1 MLNGKA
7 MIILLIAG
15 LIKKTLYKMS
25 QYFQYFK
32 PYNRFEGNVKVELDL
47 FNYAPKTDLK
57 GATGTDASHL
67 ALKSNL
73 AELKAAV
80 EKINLAK
87 LKSVPV
93 DSSKLSN
100 VVNNEAVKKTVYDKL
115 VAKVN
120 HIDASEFVLKTKY
133 DTDKSSLVN
142 KKIDADRNTRY

>member
-1 MLNGKA
+1 MKKNCRRQIKKNLEQKKQIREKVVNYVLNGKA

-15 LIKKTLYKMS
+15 LIKKTLYKMG

-57 GATGTDASHL
+57 GATGTDASNL

-93 DSSKLSN
+93 DLSKLSN
-100 VVNNEAVKKTVYDKL
+100 VVNNEAVKKLYTINQLQK
-115 VAKVN
+115 
-120 HIDASEFVLKTKY
+120 
-133 DTDKSSLVN
+133 
-142 KKIDADRNTRY
+142 

>member
-15 LIKKTLYKMS
+15 LIKKTLYKMG

-57 GATGTDASHL
+57 GTTGTDASNL

-93 DSSKLSN
+93 DLSKLSN
-100 VVNNEAVKKTVYDKL
+100 VVNNEAVKKLYTI
-115 VAKVN
+115 N
-120 HIDASEFVLKTKY
+120 
-133 DTDKSSLVN
+133 
-142 KKIDADRNTRY
+142 